1 LDVFLAEFE
10 KLKLEIFMNKP
21 KPKLSVGIAIRLPE
35 HLVLELRES
44 AIKEHRTISQEIR
57 YRLDKFCSGSEA
69 NGAGNKLG

>member
-1 LDVFLAEFE
+1 MDVFLAEFE
-10 KLKLEIFMNKP
+10 KLKLEIFMN